1 VAIRFQFNNE
11 TWEADTPEEAIAL
24 RAKLEYSTR
33 FPPDPHEEIDKEMRF
48 WTPDTVMSV
57 LEGIGKLQHRMLME
71 IREQYGISGTQ
82 LKEKLGLES
91 EIALAGVISGLSKQL
106 KQLSIEPKQVFV
118 INVRWTGK
126 KKSRSFVLNTF
137 FQSAAEQHNWP
148 EAWAKKVTVGT
159 GDHSR

>member
-1 VAIRFQFNNE
+1 MAIRFQFNGE

-33 FPPDPHEEIDKEMRF
+33 FPSDPHTEMDEEMRF
-48 WTPDTVMSV
+48 WTPDKVVSV
-57 LEGIGKLQHRMLME
+57 FDCIGKLQHQMLMV
-71 IREQYGISGTQ
+71 IRGQYGISGTQ

-106 KQLSIEPKQVFV
+106 KQLGIEPKRVFV
-118 INVRWTGK
+118 IDVKWTGK

-137 FQSAAEQHNWP
+137 FQSAAELHNWP
-148 EAWAKKVTVGT
+148 QAWAKKIMENIA
-159 GDHSR
+159 